1 MNIEQQ
7 NDELLLTHGQI
18 ITMDRKRRILND
30 GAIFIRGGR
39 IVAIGSSEE
48 ITATIKSPIVY
59 DMHGALVHP
68 GFIDAHVHL
77 IYHLSRGMV
86 PDYYPRNRIWNEIE
100 VPLISNLTPED
111 EYLSSLLACVEMVSN
126 GTTTFADA
134 GSAFN
139 VKAVVDGAKQVGIR
153 GIVGEH
159 LEDIN
164 RGIPK
169 LYKTTEQCLE
179 RINILLELYPRDPD
193 LHIWCAVNLVGMG
206 RASDRLL
213 KEAKKIADQHQVPL
227 FMHQSYDEK
236 EVQISLEKYGKRPIE
251 HFEDLGILGSNLS
264 LIRMIRVDE
273 REIEL
278 LARSNV
284 NVIHCPAASIKH
296 GVGVSHRGFI
306 PEMLLAGIPV
316 ALGSDSPNWSNSF
329 DVALLTYLS
338 ATIHREARCEVP
350 TISAE
355 EALEMATLNGARAL
369 GIDNEVGS
377 LEIGKRADL
386 VIHSLNKP
394 EAHPTLDPVSN
405 LVYAMRSKTV
415 NTVLINGQTILKD
428 GLPTMINID
437 DLYFKIDAAAMNL
450 AKRIGL
456 AHVPTWHKTT
466 SSK

>member
-1 MNIEQQ
+1 
-7 NDELLLTHGQI
+7 
-18 ITMDRKRRILND
+18 MDKKRRILND
-30 GAIFIRGGR
+30 GAILIRDGR
-39 IVAIGSSEE
+39 IVAIGPNEE
-48 ITATIKSPIVY
+48 ISATTKHSKVY
-59 DMHGALVHP
+59 DLHGALVHP

-86 PDYYPRNRIWNEIE
+86 PDYYPRNRIWDEIE
-100 VPLISNLTPED
+100 VPLISHLTPED
-111 EYLSSLLACVEMVSN
+111 EYLSSIMACVEMVSN

-139 VKAVVDGAKQVGIR
+139 VKAAVDGAKQIGIR

-159 LEDIN
+159 LEDID

-179 RINILLELYPRDPD
+179 RINKYLELYPRDPD

-213 KEAKKIADQHQVPL
+213 MEAKKIADQHKVPL
-227 FMHQSYDEK
+227 IMHQSYDEK

-251 HFEDLGILGSNLS
+251 HFEELGILGSNLS

-273 REIEL
+273 KEIEL
-278 LARSNV
+278 VARSKV

-296 GVGVSHRGFI
+296 GVGVSHKGFI

-316 ALGSDSPNWSNSF
+316 ALGSDSPNWSNAF
-329 DVALLTYLS
+329 DVAMLTYLA

-377 LEIGKRADL
+377 LENGKRADL

-394 EAHPTLDPVSN
+394 EAHPTLDPVTN

-415 NTVLINGQTILKD
+415 KTVLVNGQTILKD
-428 GLPTMINID
+428 GLPTMINVD
-437 DLYFKIDAAAMNL
+437 DFYSQFDTAALNL

-456 AHVPTWHKTT
+456 YHVPTWHKST
-466 SSK
+466 SSR